1 MEKKNWKTSSE
12 LCFLVPPSSTELQ
25 KETEIIQWVEYLEF
39 GKEKGL
45 LICIFIYNFESKREK
60 KIVFRVLK
68 KLIEFLLEN
77 QIILMEYEENDVKGC
92 FLIS

>member
-1 MEKKNWKTSSE
+1 MSRIFRIWKGE
-12 LCFLVPPSSTELQ
+12 
-25 KETEIIQWVEYLEF
+25 
-39 GKEKGL
+39 GL